1 MLYKKLKKILR
12 IRMKIYRRGRIIVL
26 NFFFILSFRY
36 IESIENYILKRV
48 MGIFVIIDILLVNFG
63 K

>member
-1 MLYKKLKKILR
+1 
-12 IRMKIYRRGRIIVL
+12 MKIYRRGRIIVL

-48 MGIFVIIDILLVNFG
+48 MGIFVIIDILLVIFG

>member
-1 MLYKKLKKILR
+1 MLYKKLKKKLR

-48 MGIFVIIDILLVNFG
+48 MGIFVIIDILLVIFG

>member
-48 MGIFVIIDILLVNFG
+48 MGIFVIINILLVNFG

>member
-48 MGIFVIIDILLVNFG
+48 MGIFVIIDILLVIFG